1 MLKINSCIML
11 CHCHHRD
18 DRLSWALYEFDEE
31 LDELVALCD
40 ASTVEYAVRN
50 FKSGKRQREWLAVRL
65 ALKELSGCEIAIAY
79 KPDGK
84 PYRVDGKGYVSIS
97 HSGNL
102 VAVALHDECDIG
114 IDVELRS
121 SRISAVRGRVLSPA
135 EEMALDSSNEEG
147 ALLLH
152 WSAKESF
159 YKIIG
164 NRGGSF
170 VDSFRVSPFKVAAE
184 GSFGISYLQ
193 DAEILK
199 TCTVNY
205 MLTNDFV
212 LTFCVDTYGNTH

>member
-18 DRLSWALYEFDEE
+18 DRLAWALYEFDEE
-31 LDELVALCD
+31 LDGLVALCD

-121 SRISAVRGRVLSPA
+121 SRISAVRGRAWPLRILLTASTRHRWPCSVWMPP
-135 EEMALDSSNEEG
+135 SSLCG
-147 ALLLH
+147 R
-152 WSAKESF
+152 
-159 YKIIG
+159 IC
-164 NRGGSF
+164 
-170 VDSFRVSPFKVAAE
+170 P
-184 GSFGISYLQ
+184 
-193 DAEILK
+193 
-199 TCTVNY
+199 
-205 MLTNDFV
+205 
-212 LTFCVDTYGNTH
+212 

>member
-18 DRLSWALYEFDEE
+18 DRLAWALYEFDEE
-31 LDELVALCD
+31 LDGLVALCD

-135 EEMALDSSNEEG
+135 EEMALDSSNEEE

-159 YKIIG
+159 YKIVG
-164 NRGGSF
+164 NQGGSYAENF
-170 VDSFRVSPFKVAAE
+170 SISPFAVAALGSFNISYNVADKLIKRVIVNYIVENEYVFTLCVDSE
-184 GSFGISYLQ
+184 G
-193 DAEILK
+193 
-199 TCTVNY
+199 
-205 MLTNDFV
+205 
-212 LTFCVDTYGNTH
+212 